1 MKRYVLIVAGLVC
14 GAALLPVSASAGDL
28 LEAYTLARQNDPQLK
43 AADANRLAR
52 SEAYPQ
58 GRSALLPTLG
68 VSANTTD
75 NSQETISAF
84 AFNPSREEDFN
95 THGYSLTLTQPVY
108 HHDYWV
114 ALRQANS
121 TVKQAETDY
130 ASAEQDLIVRVAG
143 RYFDVLSAQD
153 SLDFANAEK
162 ESTAR
167 QLEQAKQRFEVGLIA
182 ITDVHE
188 AQAQYDLT
196 VAQAIQAEN
205 ALANAREALQ
215 EILGQYMESV
225 QRLQTEIPLITPE
238 PASPSEWADKAAE
251 QNLSIRSAQFALD
264 IAREEINRQR
274 AGHYPTLDIVAT
286 HSDSSSN
293 SSFGSDRETGTI
305 GLQLDVPLFQGGYV
319 NSKTREAAYR
329 HSESKFTLEQ
339 TRRNVLRQTRD
350 AYLGVIAGI
359 SRVKALNQAVISS
372 EKALEATQAGFEV
385 GTRTIVDVLVSQS
398 QLYAAKRD
406 YARTRYDYI
415 LNTLNLKQAAGT
427 LSEQDLQQINSW
439 IE

>member
-14 GAALLPVSASAGDL
+14 GAALLPVSASAADL

-52 SEAYPQ
+52 GEAYPQ
-58 GRSALLPTLG
+58 SRSALLPTLG
-68 VSANTTD
+68 VTANTTD
-75 NSQETISAF
+75 NSQETKNSSFFPAV
-84 AFNPSREEDFN
+84 EEDFN
-95 THGYSLTLTQPVY
+95 TNGYTLTLTQPVY
-108 HHDYWV
+108 HHDFWV

-130 ASAEQDLIVRVAG
+130 AAAEQDLIVRVAG

-205 ALANAREALQ
+205 ELANAREALQ
-215 EILGQYMESV
+215 EILGQYLDSV
-225 QRLQTEIPLITPE
+225 QGLQTELPLITPE
-238 PASPSEWADKAAE
+238 PDSPTQWADKAAE
-251 QNLSIRSAQFALD
+251 QNFSIRSAQFALD

-274 AGHYPTLDIVAT
+274 AGHYPTLDVVAT
-286 HSDSSSN
+286 RSNSSSN
-293 SSFGSDRETGTI
+293 SITGSERETDTI
-305 GLQLDVPLFQGGYV
+305 GLQLNVPLFQGGFV

-329 HSESKFTLEQ
+329 HSEAKYTLEQ

-398 QLYAAKRD
+398 QLYGAKRD
-406 YARTRYDYI
+406 YARARYDYI

-427 LSEQDLQQINSW
+427 LGEQDIKQINAW